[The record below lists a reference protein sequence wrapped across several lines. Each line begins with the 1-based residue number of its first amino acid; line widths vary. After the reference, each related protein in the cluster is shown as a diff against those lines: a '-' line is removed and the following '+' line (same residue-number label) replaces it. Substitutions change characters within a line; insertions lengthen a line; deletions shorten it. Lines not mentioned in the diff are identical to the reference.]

1 MVAGFVQ
8 IVINTSIIILELTT
22 WKITVLNVDLEWK
35 KRGINKMDEPIISP
49 WLIYLIGSVD
59 GVLAWVI
66 TIGLCSLALA
76 VACFIESTTSYYEKN
91 EKSKWYRRSKIFMI
105 VSIIFI
111 SLFTLIPNS
120 RTLASIILAQHLTP
134 NSIKASNELTTE
146 VIKNG
151 VDYFNDK
158 IIEIIREIKK

>member
-66 TIGLCSLALA
+66 IIGLCSLALA
-76 VACFIESTTSYYEKN
+76 VACFIESTASYYEED
-91 EKSKWYRRSKIFMI
+91 EKPEWRRRSKIFLI

-111 SLFTLIPNS
+111 SLFPLIPNS
-120 RTLASIILAQHLTP
+120 RTLASMILAQHLTP

>member
-22 WKITVLNVDLEWK
+22 WKITVLNVDLECK
-35 KRGINKMDEPIISP
+35 ERGINKMDEPIISP

-76 VACFIESTTSYYEKN
+76 VACFIESSTSYYEEN
-91 EKSKWYRRSKIFMI
+91 EKTEWRRRSKIFLI
-105 VSIIFI
+105 GSIIFI

-120 RTLASIILAQHLTP
+120 RTLASLILIQYITP
-134 NSIKASNELTTE
+134 NNIKATNELTSE
-146 VIKNG
+146 VVKL
-151 VDYFNDK
+151 DHLP
-158 IIEIIREIKK
+158 

>member
-22 WKITVLNVDLEWK
+22 WKITVLNVDLECK

-59 GVLAWVI
+59 GVLAWLI
-66 TIGLCSLALA
+66 IIGLCSLALA
-76 VACFIESTTSYYEKN
+76 VACFIESTTSYYEEN
-91 EKSKWYRRSKIFMI
+91 EKPEWRRRSKIFLI
-105 VSIIFI
+105 GSIIFI

-120 RTLASIILAQHLTP
+120 RTLTSMILIQYITP
-134 NSIKASNELTTE
+134 NNIKATNELTSE
-146 VIKNG
+146 VVKNG
-151 VDYFNDK
+151 VDYLNDK
-158 IIEIIREIKK
+158 VIEIIREIKE

>member
-1 MVAGFVQ
+1 MGAGFAR
-8 IVINTSIIILELTT
+8 IVINTSIIILELIT
-22 WKITVLNVDLEWK
+22 WKITVLNVDLECK

-59 GVLAWVI
+59 GVLAWLI
-66 TIGLCSLALA
+66 IIGLCSLALA
-76 VACFIESTTSYYEKN
+76 VACFIESTTSYYEEN
-91 EKSKWYRRSKIFMI
+91 EKSEWRRRSKIFLI
-105 VSIIFI
+105 GSIIFI
-111 SLFTLIPNS
+111 SLFPLIPNS
-120 RTLASIILAQHLTP
+120 RTLASMILAQHLTP

-146 VIKNG
+146 VVKNG

>member
-1 MVAGFVQ
+1 MGAGFVQ
-8 IVINTSIIILELTT
+8 IVINTSIIILELIT
-22 WKITVLNVDLEWK
+22 WKITVLNVDLECK

-66 TIGLCSLALA
+66 TIGMCSLALA
-76 VACFIESTTSYYEKN
+76 VVCFIESTACYYEEDKKT
-91 EKSKWYRRSKIFMI
+91 EWRRKSKIFLI

-111 SLFTLIPNS
+111 FLFTLIPNS
-120 RTLASIILAQHLTP
+120 RTLASMILAQHLTP
-134 NSIKASNELTTE
+134 NSIKANNELTTE
-146 VIKNG
+146 VVKNG

>member
-59 GVLAWVI
+59 GVLAWAGG
-66 TIGLCSLALA
+66 IGFCSLALA
-76 VACFIESTTSYYEKN
+76 VACFMESITSYYEEN
-91 EKSKWYRRSKIFMI
+91 EKHEWRKRSKIF
-105 VSIIFI
+105 VVGSIIFFF
-111 SLFTLIPNS
+111 LFALIPNS
-120 RTLASIILAQHLTP
+120 RTLASMILAQHLTP

-146 VIKNG
+146 VVKNG

>member
-76 VACFIESTTSYYEKN
+76 VAC

-120 RTLASIILAQHLTP
+120 RTLTSLILIQYITP
-134 NSIKASNELTTE
+134 NNIKATNELSSE
-146 VIKNG
+146 VVKNG
-151 VDYFNDK
+151 LDYLNDK
-158 IIEIIREIKK
+158 VIEIIREIKK

>member
-59 GVLAWVI
+59 GCLL
-66 TIGLCSLALA
+66 G
-76 VACFIESTTSYYEKN
+76 
-91 EKSKWYRRSKIFMI
+91 
-105 VSIIFI
+105 
-111 SLFTLIPNS
+111 
-120 RTLASIILAQHLTP
+120 
-134 NSIKASNELTTE
+134 
-146 VIKNG
+146 
-151 VDYFNDK
+151 
-158 IIEIIREIKK
+158 

>member
-1 MVAGFVQ
+1 M
-8 IVINTSIIILELTT
+8 IT
-22 WKITVLNVDLEWK
+22 WRITALNVDLECK

-66 TIGLCSLALA
+66 IIGLCSLALA
-76 VACFIESTTSYYEKN
+76 VACFIESSTSYYEEN
-91 EKSKWYRRSKIFMI
+91 EKTEWCRISKIFLI

-120 RTLASIILAQHLTP
+120 RTLASLILIQYITP
-134 NSIKASNELTTE
+134 NNIKATNELTSE
-146 VIKNG
+146 VVKDG
-151 VDYFNDK
+151 VDYLNDK
-158 IIEIIREIKK
+158 VIEIIREIKK

>member
-1 MVAGFVQ
+1 
-8 IVINTSIIILELTT
+8 
-22 WKITVLNVDLEWK
+22 
-35 KRGINKMDEPIISP
+35 MDEPIISP

-76 VACFIESTTSYYEKN
+76 VACFIESTASYYEED
-91 EKSKWYRRSKIFMI
+91 EKPEWRRRSKIFLI

-120 RTLASIILAQHLTP
+120 RTLASMILAQHLTP
-134 NSIKASNELTTE
+134 NNIKATNELSSE
-146 VIKNG
+146 VVKNG
-151 VDYFNDK
+151 LDYLNDK

>member
-120 RTLASIILAQHLTP
+120 RTLTSLILIQYITP
-134 NSIKASNELTTE
+134 NNIKATNELSSE
-146 VIKNG
+146 VVKNG
-151 VDYFNDK
+151 LDYLNDK
-158 IIEIIREIKK
+158 VIEIIREMKK

>member
-1 MVAGFVQ
+1 
-8 IVINTSIIILELTT
+8 
-22 WKITVLNVDLEWK
+22 
-35 KRGINKMDEPIISP
+35 MDEPIISP

-66 TIGLCSLALA
+66 IIGLCSLALA
-76 VACFIESTTSYYEKN
+76 VACFVESTASYYEED
-91 EKSKWYRRSKIFMI
+91 EKPEWRRRFKIFLI

-111 SLFTLIPNS
+111 FLFTLIPNS
-120 RTLASIILAQHLTP
+120 RTLASMIFAQHLTP

-146 VIKNG
+146 VVKNG

>member
-1 MVAGFVQ
+1 M
-8 IVINTSIIILELTT
+8 
-22 WKITVLNVDLEWK
+22 
-35 KRGINKMDEPIISP
+35 
-49 WLIYLIGSVD
+49 
-59 GVLAWVI
+59 
-66 TIGLCSLALA
+66 CSLALA
-76 VACFIESTTSYYEKN
+76 VACFIESTASYYEED
-91 EKSKWYRRSKIFMI
+91 EKPEWRRRFKIFLI

-120 RTLASIILAQHLTP
+120 RTLASMILAQHLTP

-146 VIKNG
+146 VVKNG

>member
-1 MVAGFVQ
+1 MDAGFVQ
-8 IVINTSIIILELTT
+8 IVINTSIIILELIT
-22 WKITVLNVDLEWK
+22 WKITVLNVDLECK

-59 GVLAWVI
+59 GVLAWAGVI
-66 TIGLCSLALA
+66 GFCSLALA
-76 VACFIESTTSYYEKN
+76 VACFIESITSYYEEN
-91 EKSKWYRRSKIFMI
+91 EKHEWRKRSKIF
-105 VSIIFI
+105 VVGSIIFFF
-111 SLFTLIPNS
+111 LFTLIPNS
-120 RTLASIILAQHLTP
+120 RTLTSMILAQYLTP

-146 VIKNG
+146 VVKNG

>member
-1 MVAGFVQ
+1 MGAGFVQ
-8 IVINTSIIILELTT
+8 IVINTSIIILELIT
-22 WKITVLNVDLEWK
+22 WKITVLNVDLECK

-66 TIGLCSLALA
+66 IIGLCSLALA
-76 VACFIESTTSYYEKN
+76 VACFIESTASYYEED
-91 EKSKWYRRSKIFMI
+91 EKPEWRRRFKIFLI

-120 RTLASIILAQHLTP
+120 RTLAAMILTQYLTP
-134 NSIKASNELTTE
+134 NSIKANPELITS
-146 VIKNG
+146 IDKN
-151 VDYFNDK
+151 DKDK